1 MRGVLILGIVCTL
14 LGFTFCYVIA
24 DTMFEIS
31 YWCGVVMCMFGGHK
45 IGKYIFNR

>member
-1 MRGVLILGIVCTL
+1 MINLIFGVICVSLGL
-14 LGFTFCYVIA
+14 FFCYWVA
-24 DTMFEIS
+24 DTMLEVS